1 MNNIINGDALEEL
14 RKLPSESVD
23 CIVTSPPYFHL
34 RDYEVEGQ
42 IGLEKTVE
50 EYIEKLVAV
59 FREARR
65 VLKPAGTL
73 WVNIADSYNGSGKG
87 FGDKPEKRAKFKQ
100 NTNRGWQNGRNE
112 PTRVENIKN
121 KDLIGVPFLLAL
133 ALRADG
139 WYFRQ
144 DIIWEKTNCMPE
156 SVRDR
161 CTKAHEYLFLFSKS
175 PRYYFDFEAIRE
187 PCVGFDN
194 SPVAGSKGSTR
205 PNSRRRKGNR
215 KVFRGGGAY
224 TNGKSFQNGD
234 GGELTPSNSEA
245 GNAPNDSGLRRR
257 RSVWHIASVG
267 SRDEHFAT
275 FPPKLAGVC
284 IIAGCPR
291 GGTVLDPFAGSG
303 TVGVVAECTGRYYTL
318 IELKPEYAELCRRR
332 LKSSV
337 KPITMTGEEV
347 DIPPDH
353 PLAGVVRDVGTY
365 KQATE
370 EDIARYEAQILG
382 IFPSSA
388 QK

>member
-87 FGDKPEKRAKFKQ
+87 FGDSPEKRAKFKQ
-100 NTNRGWQNGRNE
+100 NTNRGWQNGKNE

-121 KDLIGVPFLLAL
+121 KDLLGVPFLLAL

-139 WYFRQ
+139 WYLRQ

-161 CTKAHEYLFLFSKS
+161 CTKAHEYIFLLSKS
-175 PRYYFDFEAIRE
+175 ARYYFDYEAIQE

-215 KVFRGGGAY
+215 KTFRGGGAY
-224 TNGKSFQNGD
+224 TNGKAFQNGD
-234 GGELTPSNSEA
+234 GGELAPSNTVA
-245 GNAPNDSGLRRR
+245 GNAPNASGLRRR

-267 SRDEHFAT
+267 SKDEHFAT
-275 FPPKLAGVC
+275 FPPKLAEGC
-284 IIAGCPR
+284 ILAGCPI

-303 TVGVVAECTGRYYTL
+303 TVGVVAEYLERNYQL

-332 LKSSV
+332 LDNLV
-337 KPITMTGEEV
+337 GI
-347 DIPPDH
+347 
-353 PLAGVVRDVGTY
+353 VRPVETY
-365 KQATE
+365 KPTGGKE
-370 EDIARYEAQILG
+370 
-382 IFPSSA
+382 
-388 QK
+388 